1 MPLTNSPCT
10 HQDAQ
15 TPPPESAASSE
26 TDALLAAQRE
36 IEMAR
41 QVIAGLEQQCEAATR
56 RAATYRDELEQERR
70 TTVALRR
77 RLAQVSE
84 RVRATPTN
92 GSWAAKPRVAPAQ
105 ARPTISVGKTPTVSL
120 AAVSGKRPTVSLGAV
135 SSKRSTASLAAVSGE
150 RPTVNLAAVTG
161 QRPTVRLTAMS

>member
-1 MPLTNSPCT
+1 MASTNSPRT
-10 HQDAQ
+10 HQDGQ
-15 TPPPESAASSE
+15 TRPAESAASTS
-26 TDALLAAQRE
+26 DATALRDAQRE

-70 TTVALRR
+70 TIVALRR

-84 RVRATPTN
+84 GVRPRASN
-92 GSWAAKPRVAPAQ
+92 GAWSAKARVAPAP
-105 ARPTISVGKTPTVSL
+105 AVPTMSVGKTPTVSL
-120 AAVSGKRPTVSLGAV
+120 AAVSGKRPTRSLAA
-135 SSKRSTASLAAVSGE
+135 ASGQRPTRNLAAVS
-150 RPTVNLAAVTG
+150 G